1 MLIVM
6 EVAANTTEC
15 KAVLQRLTSL
25 QLEAYP
31 SITDDR
37 SIIVVKENDV
47 STEIT
52 EQIRSLNGVH
62 SILSISRS
70 YHLAAREYQSADTIV
85 RVGQV
90 DIGGG
95 HPIVIAG
102 PCAVE
107 GKDEL
112 LQTAQAVVKA
122 GGHILRAGA
131 YKPRTSPYA
140 FRGLGEEGLKL
151 LALAREMTG
160 MPFVTEVLDTRDVD
174 KVASYADALQIGAR
188 NMQNAALLEE
198 AGQAGKPIILKR
210 GLSATIEEWLL
221 AAEYILA
228 TGNHQVILCE
238 RGVRTWEPLTRN
250 TLDLAAV
257 ALVKRTCHL
266 PILVDPSH
274 GTGKWYLVQPLALAG
289 IVAGADGVMIEV
301 HHDPDHALC
310 DGQQSLN
317 PENFACLIEH
327 LQFLPNNQTQFAVRR
342 TSASVPSVI

>member
-6 EVAANTTEC
+6 EVTANTTEC
-15 KAVLQRLTSL
+15 KAVLEQLTSL

-37 SIIVVKENDV
+37 SIIVVKENDI

-52 EQIRSLNGVH
+52 EQIRSLSGVH

-95 HPIVIAG
+95 QPIVIAG

-107 GKDEL
+107 GEDEL
-112 LQTAQAVVKA
+112 LQTAQAVAKA

-131 YKPRTSPYA
+131 YKPRTSPYS

-210 GLSATIEEWLL
+210 GLAATIEEWLL

-289 IVAGADGVMIEV
+289 IVAGADGIMIEV
-301 HHDPDHALC
+301 HHDPDYALC
-310 DGQQSLN
+310 DGPQSLT
-317 PENFACLIEH
+317 PENFACLVEH
-327 LQFLPNNQTQFAVRR
+327 LQFLPKNQTQFAVST